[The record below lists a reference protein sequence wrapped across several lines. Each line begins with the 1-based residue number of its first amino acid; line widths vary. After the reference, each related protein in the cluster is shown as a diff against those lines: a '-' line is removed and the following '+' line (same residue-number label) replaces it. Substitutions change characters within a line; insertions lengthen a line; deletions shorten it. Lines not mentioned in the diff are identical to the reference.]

1 MNVGIE
7 KPVDKVPATKVDS
20 EILDASRVSYR
31 SLRLENVAQQL
42 GWPATSTVKRWRGRW
57 KGKYTRPIANH
68 VDGKHLPTIDA
79 ATRAA
84 RLGA

>member
-42 GWPATSTVKRWRGRW
+42 GWPATSTVKRWRGR
-57 KGKYTRPIANH
+57 
-68 VDGKHLPTIDA
+68 
-79 ATRAA
+79 
-84 RLGA
+84 

>member
-1 MNVGIE
+1 MSVGIE

-42 GWPATSTVKRWRGRW
+42 GWPATSTVKRWRGR
-57 KGKYTRPIANH
+57 
-68 VDGKHLPTIDA
+68 
-79 ATRAA
+79 
-84 RLGA
+84 